1 MFTCK
6 DSVHL
11 LMDFLDGDMAEEDQR
26 HLREH
31 LMGCPPCIDF
41 LKTYKATPGLCRRA
55 LVKTMPEELSSKLTE
70 FLREKMKKQP

>member
-11 LMDFLDGDMAEEDQR
+11 LMDFLDGDMSEADQE

-31 LMGCPPCIDF
+31 LRGCSPCLAF

-55 LVKTMPEELSSKLTE
+55 LVEKMPEELSSKLTE
-70 FLREKMKKQP
+70 FLRAKMNKP